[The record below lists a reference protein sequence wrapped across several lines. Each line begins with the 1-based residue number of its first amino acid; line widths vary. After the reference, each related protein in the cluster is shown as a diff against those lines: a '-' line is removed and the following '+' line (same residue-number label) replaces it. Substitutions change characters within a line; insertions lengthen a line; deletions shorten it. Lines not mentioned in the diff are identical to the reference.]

1 MSRMF
6 IAGNGPSLR
15 EVDFSCL
22 ESIDWLG
29 MNAAYRYWDQVGIYP
44 TFYCCLDKVVV
55 KEHASEIKRLLDTS
69 KIKAAFLVKDIL
81 DIEPDLESYENVYF
95 LEDLVVSECEEAK
108 IFKTPFSS
116 KKTTGSWAIRFV
128 IFLGYTEI
136 FISGIDCNYVEIVTG
151 AKHTGKDLELQIQD
165 DSKDNP
171 NYFFEGYQKKGDKY
185 QVPNPESHFGNMHLQ
200 SLEAIAADIVR
211 KQLPVSIFNTA
222 KSSNLYKYSVFPYMH
237 LNRVFGNSGL
247 SAVVIPTIRKEVDN
261 LLSNFE
267 LWSDK
272 GFQPI
277 SLPNVN
283 FKKMYLHVVFD
294 CEADDEITRSI
305 ETSFNTNSYLKA
317 VFTGLRISFLS
328 IPNHLN
334 HYIRD
339 LNDNEALRKSG
350 PNIQAL
356 ATFESLRNVYRTIY
370 FMEVDNTPVQQ
381 GWLEKLSDF
390 CLDNEFLIA
399 GGVLNEVGNVDP
411 ALSLHINGNAL
422 YSIGDERFG
431 SLLSDVFY
439 PGMEYLICDRG
450 NNHIAYDCLI
460 SALLSLTLSGRH
472 RRDLGEPLS
481 EQIVSLTKQLQPY
494 LKLISPF
501 PEFVNIPPGTEGSV
515 DRLFQYYLIKNTDA
529 FIVHNKAFNDEVN
542 NLRACLYSNDDVDHP
557 LFKSKFRNS
566 HISLLPSGQLAP
578 FHYFNTREG
587 LDVEYVDYSRG
598 VLIING
604 DELNCVNNEVLT
616 KGISIVFDLDTYSKD
631 DELVGYIE
639 LKASDAIN
647 VELRLARH
655 GDGEFCQT
663 YKKVK
668 TSVNGITSIQMP
680 IKLKDS
686 YNALR
691 LVVSPHASF
700 SKMTVKFS
708 VLFQDRCLEDNLPS
722 SIFTLDKNAVANVV
736 HKFDEIQAK
745 HKDKTNQQTETIT
758 NTKLMASSDLIKNR
772 EFALG
777 SDNSDLPKVLVVD
790 ATLIGSGSATG
801 QIKSLFFRN
810 WPDDKVMQVFTHSQ
824 SLRATFPLLKE
835 GNSKIFTEDYVFQK
849 INDFEPEVIYFRPTD
864 DYKLFDVVDYALSK
878 GATLITHM
886 MDDWPKRLSKIEP
899 LLAKE
904 LDVRLRYYFNI
915 SLENFSICEKMSEE
929 YKARY
934 GQNFI
939 ALANGINIESII
951 PKNWNERPAITK
963 NEPVR
968 ILYMGGVADD
978 MNYDSVIRFASAI
991 ERLSQSKPIRF
1002 EIYTMK
1008 WYQEKLKRDL
1018 QSFKATSVN
1027 DLVPKEEYYRYL
1039 TSADG
1044 LLIAYNFDDKTLD
1057 YVGLSFANKL
1067 PEVLASGVPGI
1078 FIGHQSIPTIEYLGR
1093 LFPNNTLTNEFVL
1106 ENDVI
1111 ELINSLYFNEN
1122 PQYLEVSQSGLNVA
1136 EKSFRD
1142 VDRIAMFER
1151 VMRRARFPVF
1161 EGDKTSM
1168 IEMLKLAN
1176 EALRSKEYREA
1187 FMLYCALNQL
1197 EIGRFSF
1204 WTNYC
1209 LRLLKNSVNVN
1220 AK

>member
-1 MSRMF
+1 MF

-15 EVDFSCL
+15 EVDFHSL

-29 MNAAYRYWDQVGIYP
+29 MNAAYRYWDQINVYP

-55 KEHASEIKRLLDTS
+55 KEHASEIKRLLDTN
-69 KIKAAFLVKDIL
+69 KVKAAFLVKDVL
-81 DIEPDLESYENVYF
+81 EIEADLASYENVYF
-95 LEDLVVSECEEAK
+95 LEDLVTSDAEEAK

-165 DSKDNP
+165 DSKSNP

-200 SLEAIAADIVR
+200 SLEAIAVDIVR
-211 KQLPVSIFNTA
+211 NKFPVTIFNTA
-222 KSSNLYKYSVFPYMH
+222 KSSNLYKYNVFPYMH
-237 LNRVFGNSGL
+237 VSRVFGNSGL
-247 SAVVIPTIRKEVDN
+247 DAVVIPMIRKEVST

-277 SLPNVN
+277 SIPNVN
-283 FKKMYLHVVFD
+283 FKKVYLHIVFD
-294 CEADDEITRSI
+294 CENDDEVTHIV
-305 ETSFNTNSYLKA
+305 EDSFRRNAYLNT

-339 LNDNEALRKSG
+339 LNDDSALRKSG

-356 ATFESLRNVYRTIY
+356 ATFESLKEVYNTIY

-399 GGVLNEVGNVDP
+399 GGVLNEIGNVDP

-422 YSIGDERFG
+422 YSIGDERFS

-439 PGMEYLICDRG
+439 PGMEYLICNKG

-472 RRDLGEPLS
+472 RRDLGEPITA
-481 EQIVSLTKQLQPY
+481 EITALTRKLQPY
-494 LKLISPF
+494 LKLITPV
-501 PEFVNIPPGTEGSV
+501 PGFVNIPPGTEGDV
-515 DRLFQYYLIKNTDA
+515 DRLLEYYLIKNTNA
-529 FIVHNKAFNDEVN
+529 LVVHNKAFNDE
-542 NLRACLYSNDDVDHP
+542 LSSHRAALYSNADVDHP

-566 HISLLPSGQLAP
+566 HIGLLPSDQLAP
-578 FHYFNTREG
+578 FHYFNTRGG
-587 LDVEYVDYSRG
+587 LVVEYVDYSRG
-598 VLIING
+598 ILVIKGEKLDCQNK
-604 DELNCVNNEVLT
+604 ETLT
-616 KGISIVFDLDTYSKD
+616 KGLSIVLDSDMYSKGD
-631 DELVGYIE
+631 KLIGYIE
-639 LKASDAIN
+639 LNAAENLD

-655 GDGEFCQT
+655 GEGEFCQA

-668 TSVNGITSIQMP
+668 ARANGINTIQLP
-680 IKLKDS
+680 IKLKDH

-691 LVVSPHASF
+691 LVVSPHTSF
-700 SKMTVKFS
+700 SRMTIKFK
-708 VLFQDRCLEDNLPS
+708 VLCDNNRFEDTIPPTKFVLE
-722 SIFTLDKNAVANVV
+722 KNAVANVV
-736 HKFDEIQAK
+736 QTFDEIQAS
-745 HKDKTNQQTETIT
+745 HKRKLCQQSEVMTNPKLAKLPGITEKRVSTSEG
-758 NTKLMASSDLIKNR
+758 NNLN
-772 EFALG
+772 
-777 SDNSDLPKVLVVD
+777 LPRVLVID

-810 WPDDKVMQVFTHSQ
+810 WPEEDVMQVYVHGQ
-824 SLRATFPLLKE
+824 SLRATFPLSKE
-835 GNSKIFTEDYVFQK
+835 GNSKIFTEDYVIEK
-849 INDFEPEVIYFRPTD
+849 IDSFRPEVIYFRPTD

-878 GATLITHM
+878 GCALITHM
-886 MDDWPKRLSKIEP
+886 MDDWPTRLSKAEP
-899 LLAKE
+899 VLAKE
-904 LDVRLRYYFNI
+904 LDIRLRHYFKI
-915 SLENFSICEKMSEE
+915 AHENFSICEKMSQE
-929 YKARY
+929 YNVRY
-934 GQNFI
+934 GVNFVD
-939 ALANGINIESII
+939 LANGINIESIV
-951 PKNWNERPAITK
+951 PKNWNKRPAITK
-963 NEPVR
+963 NAPIR

-978 MNYDSVIRFASAI
+978 MNYNSILRFASAV
-991 ERLSQSKPIRF
+991 EKLSQSKPIKF

-1008 WYQEKLKRDL
+1008 WYQEKLRKDL
-1018 QSFKATSVN
+1018 QSLKATSVN
-1027 DLVPKEEYYRYL
+1027 DLVPKEEYYRCL
-1039 TSADG
+1039 TGADG

-1078 FIGHQSIPTIEYLGR
+1078 FIGHRSIPTIECLGR
-1093 LFPNNTLTNEFVL
+1093 LFPKSTLTKESAL
-1106 ENDVI
+1106 ESDVI
-1111 ELINSLYFNEN
+1111 ELINALYFNE
-1122 PQYLEVSQSGLNVA
+1122 PPLYLEMSRSGLYLA
-1136 EKSFRD
+1136 KEKFRD
-1142 VDRIAMFER
+1142 VERVAMFEK
-1151 VMRRARFPVF
+1151 VMKRARSQAVDVAPA
-1161 EGDKTSM
+1161 TM
-1168 IEMLKLAN
+1168 IDMLKQAN
-1176 EALRSKEYREA
+1176 EALKSKKYREA

-1197 EIGRFSF
+1197 DIGRFSF
-1204 WTNYC
+1204 WTSYC
-1209 LRLLKNSVNVN
+1209 LRYLPKLRM
-1220 AK
+1220 